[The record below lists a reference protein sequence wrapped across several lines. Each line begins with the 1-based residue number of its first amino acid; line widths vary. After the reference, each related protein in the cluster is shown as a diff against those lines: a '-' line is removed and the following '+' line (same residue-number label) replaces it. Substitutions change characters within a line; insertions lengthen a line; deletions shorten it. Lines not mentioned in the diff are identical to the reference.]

1 MPYIKKNTPSGPD
14 AFEASYYISKFKEIY
29 GDRYKYFPED
39 FDKREIGTRN
49 RDLNIRI
56 ECTHGIKNIN
66 VRRHLEGYECRY
78 CKGTMIDKTVKQ
90 PRVAKERKKPTVGW
104 NIKGNKSCFVD
115 KATAVHGDRYSYDKF
130 IYVNCKTKGIITCNI
145 HGDFEQNADSHI
157 NARSGCPH
165 CGSGG
170 TYSEWYFRDNPE
182 MKDVGGVLY
191 LVEMSNDT
199 EVFLKIGITEK
210 NANKRFASA
219 SKNGGYKC
227 RIILQRDMNMYEA
240 WELEQKIL
248 SDFKDD
254 KYNPSVYFPGHTECL
269 SKSKEALIM
278 RGIV

>member
-1 MPYIKKNTPSGPD
+1 
-14 AFEASYYISKFKEIY
+14 
-29 GDRYKYFPED
+29 
-39 FDKREIGTRN
+39 
-49 RDLNIRI
+49 
-56 ECTHGIKNIN
+56 
-66 VRRHLEGYECRY
+66 
-78 CKGTMIDKTVKQ
+78 
-90 PRVAKERKKPTVGW
+90 
-104 NIKGNKSCFVD
+104 
-115 KATAVHGDRYSYDKF
+115 
-130 IYVNCKTKGIITCNI
+130 
-145 HGDFEQNADSHI
+145 
-157 NARSGCPH
+157 
-165 CGSGG
+165 
-170 TYSEWYFRDNPE
+170 

-278 RGIV
+278 RAIV